1 MTLRASIIN
10 NSTGNFCRYFK
21 YKSEET
27 DTVIIGGGGGGGFI
41 VIAITRI
48 DLGLNQVQHCK
59 LHAFRTLP
67 HGLFRSPAADAL
79 FTLTSQLEEVILGL
93 TSCTKH
99 TKLVSLR
106 AEICK

>member
-27 DTVIIGGGGGGGFI
+27 DTVIIGGGSVI

-67 HGLFRSPAADAL
+67 HGLFRSPAVGAL
-79 FTLTSQLEEVILGL
+79 FTPTSQLEEVILGL

-106 AEICK
+106 AEIWK

>member
-27 DTVIIGGGGGGGFI
+27 DTVIIGGGGGGVI

-67 HGLFRSPAADAL
+67 HGLFRSPAVDAL
-79 FTLTSQLEEVILGL
+79 FTPTSQLEEVILGL

-99 TKLVSLR
+99 TKLVSLQ
-106 AEICK
+106 AEIWK

>member
-27 DTVIIGGGGGGGFI
+27 DTVIIGGGGVI

-67 HGLFRSPAADAL
+67 HGLFRSPAVDAL
-79 FTLTSQLEEVILGL
+79 FTPTSQLEEVILGL

-99 TKLVSLR
+99 TKLVSLQ
-106 AEICK
+106 AEIWK